1 MQNLAWLFPKESR
14 WSAQQVTLYLLG
26 CFLFALGVKMFI
38 DADLG
43 TDPLHAMVIGIVGM
57 IDLPFI
63 KIGFVASSITIAF
76 LMIWSVWNRRFP
88 PLMTFVTMA
97 LVGYL
102 IDFFNLVQLEH
113 WTTAWLAPMPLML
126 LGLLIDAYA
135 SALIIMSGIGIRVMD
150 LVAITFVKKLG
161 WTFLWAKLLF
171 EVGFVVVALLTGGP
185 VGMGTVG
192 FLLIVGTLIAPMMWA
207 NNRYL
212 GLPNYGLGH
221 PAKEAA
227 VANG

>member
-1 MQNLAWLFPKESR
+1 MLQKLSWFFPQASR
-14 WSAQQVTLYLLG
+14 WSLQQVTLYLLG
-26 CFLFALGVKMFI
+26 CVLFALGVKMFI

-63 KIGFVASSITIAF
+63 KIGFVASSITITF
-76 LMIWSVWNRRFP
+76 LVIWSVWNRRFP

-102 IDFFNLVQLEH
+102 IDFFNLIQLERY
-113 WTTAWLAPMPLML
+113 TTVWLAPMPLML

-207 NNRYL
+207 NTRYL
-212 GLPNYGLGH
+212 GLPNHGLGQ
-221 PAKEAA
+221 PERFAA
-227 VANG
+227 GA

>member
-1 MQNLAWLFPKESR
+1 MLQKLSWFFPQESR
-14 WSAQQVTLYLLG
+14 WSLQQITLYLLG
-26 CFLFALGVKMFI
+26 CVLFAVGVKMFI

-43 TDPLHAMVIGIVGM
+43 TDPLHAMVIGLVGM
-57 IDLPFI
+57 IDLPFL
-63 KIGFVASSITIAF
+63 KIGFVASSITITF
-76 LMIWSVWNRRFP
+76 LVIWSVWNRRFP

-102 IDFFNLVQLEH
+102 IDFFNLIQLEH
-113 WTTAWLAPMPLML
+113 YTTAWLAPMPLML
-126 LGLLIDAYA
+126 LGLLVDAYA

-150 LVAITFVKKLG
+150 LVAITFVKRLG

-185 VGMGTVG
+185 VGMGTIG

-207 NNRYL
+207 NERYL
-212 GLPNYGLGH
+212 GLPNHGLGQ
-221 PAKEAA
+221 PERLAA
-227 VANG
+227 GA